1 MKENYY
7 YYETKTDEGIIY
19 KYLINDDIIESPVF
33 LIKNCNHYGM
43 NHRYNATDEELY
55 RFRDDLQKLNEDIKQ
70 HLIYNP
76 LHKSHFRIDL
86 FANNSINSC
95 TYNNLMRNIDQS
107 KIKQIEKI
115 NFREFA
121 MIVNCKSSGLM
132 TFRRSLEGQTFKAYT
147 YDFKKFYYEMLK
159 RISIPSTRPIFT
171 TISEINFNKLGFGI
185 YRCMISCSNKRFF
198 QIFNFNKNNHYTHTT
213 LRILYKYREMY
224 GITFTLLPP
233 DDNYNYNFCDYGT
246 KTISLK
252 IWWKH
257 FFNIFD
263 KLLSKCSSNWLLKSY
278 VSLLWGTLCK
288 YNIKSIPKNDMKL
301 YDWDHLSNLN
311 YNNKCEHYMKQ
322 YQHNNSHL
330 IDADNAFA
338 YNHFA
343 RIKIFL
349 PEYCRMY
356 MFEMVS
362 ELNLSK
368 YVIRCQTDSVT
379 FSKEINFEHVTKNSC
394 FNNYY
399 PIIENKS
406 SCLHDD
412 EYITFYNMN
421 NYKHYC
427 DNCDEEF
434 KYDKDNCHPC
444 FIS

>member
-1 MKENYY
+1 MKDIVYY
-7 YYETKTDEGIIY
+7 YKITTDEGIAY
-19 KYLINDDIIESPVF
+19 KYLINDVIIESPTF
-33 LIKNCNHYGM
+33 LLNYKYFAM
-43 NHRYNATDEELY
+43 NDKYTSMDSELY
-55 RFRDDLQKLNEDIKQ
+55 RFRDDLHSLNNEIKQ

-76 LHKSHFRIDL
+76 LHKTHFKIDL
-86 FANNSINSC
+86 FLYNSINSAS
-95 TYNNLMRNIDQS
+95 YKNLLMNIDQS
-107 KIKQIEKI
+107 KLKEIDTI

-121 MIVNCKSSGLM
+121 MMEKCKCSGLM
-132 TFRRSLEGQTFKAYT
+132 TFNKKLQGETFKCYT

-159 RISIPSTRPIFT
+159 RISIPCERPKYTILSTID
-171 TISEINFNKLGFGI
+171 FNKLGFGI

-198 QIFNFNKNNHYTHTT
+198 QIFNFNKDNHYTHTT
-213 LRILYKYREMY
+213 LRILNKYKDMY

-233 DDNYNYNFCDYGT
+233 DDEYNYNFCDYGT

-278 VSLLWGTLCK
+278 VSMLWGTLCK
-288 YNIKSIPKNDMKL
+288 YSLTIIPKNEIQE
-301 YDWDHLSNLN
+301 YDWDHLTNIK
-311 YNNKCEHYMKQ
+311 YNEKCEYYLKNCEQ
-322 YQHNNSHL
+322 NNSSM
-330 IDADNAFA
+330 IDSDNA
-338 YNHFA
+338 YTYPHFA

-356 MFEMVS
+356 MFEMIS

-379 FSKEINFEHVTKNSC
+379 FSKPIDFENITKNNR

-406 SCLHDD
+406 SCMHDN
-412 EYITFYNMN
+412 EFITFYNMN

-427 DNCDEEF
+427 DKCEQEF
-434 KYDKDNCHPC
+434 KYDKNNCHAC